1 MIKIISN
8 MILCMLLN
16 YHISCPFPA
25 AQIRFPAV
33 TDLLQ
38 PRRRAAVTAF
48 HILWSL
54 SLSMRDDTPY
64 IVLHPVPDI
73 QPLHTGKHRFAYSAC
88 MIHFR
93 KVVNTQKIGLSENHC
108 SVI

>member
-1 MIKIISN
+1 ML
-8 MILCMLLN
+8 ILQKSVFSL
-16 YHISCPFPA
+16 PE
-25 AQIRFPAV
+25 IRKLIV
-33 TDLLQ
+33 QDLLQ
-38 PRRRAAVTAF
+38 SRRRAAVTAF

-54 SLSMRDDTPY
+54 PLSMRDDTPY

-93 KVVNTQKIGLSENHC
+93 KVVNTQ
-108 SVI
+108 

>member
-1 MIKIISN
+1 MMKIISD
-8 MILCMLLN
+8 MILCIFLN
-16 YHISCPFPA
+16 YHIICVFSA

-33 TDLLQ
+33 QDLLQ
-38 PRRRAAVTAF
+38 SRRRAAVTAF

-73 QPLHTGKHRFAYSAC
+73 QPLHTGKHRFSYSAC

-93 KVVNTQKIGLSENHC
+93 KVVNTQ
-108 SVI
+108 

>member
-1 MIKIISN
+1 MLQQCLPLLIS
-8 MILCMLLN
+8 
-16 YHISCPFPA
+16 PE
-25 AQIRFPAV
+25 IRKPQV
-33 TDLLQ
+33 PDHPST
-38 PRRRAAVTAF
+38 RRRAAVTAF

-93 KVVNTQKIGLSENHC
+93 KILNPIKIGSWKNHC
-108 SVI
+108 SII